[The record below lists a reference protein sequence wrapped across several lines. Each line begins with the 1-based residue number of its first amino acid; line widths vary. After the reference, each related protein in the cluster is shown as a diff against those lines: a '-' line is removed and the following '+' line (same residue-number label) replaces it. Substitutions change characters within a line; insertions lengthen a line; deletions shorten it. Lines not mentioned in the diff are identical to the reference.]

1 MQRDL
6 IDVFFLQRLSFI
18 EIVYLLKYTVLL
30 TCSFHLYCS
39 NPLRFTANFL
49 HRKRSAISL
58 PISFSTPPFQIET
71 RQRAQTMQLAAP
83 SLINNNNQDARL
95 KAAESN
101 VSLHGKRRLSKNQ
114 IR

>member
-49 HRKRSAISL
+49 NRKRSAISL
-58 PISFSTPPFQIET
+58 PISFSTFQIET

-101 VSLHGKRRLSKNQ
+101 VSLHGKRSLSKKQ
-114 IR
+114 RR